1 MGRILA
7 IDYGGKRTGL
17 AVTDPLRIIASALT
31 MVPSAEVIAYLK
43 NYVATEPVDIFVV
56 GMPIRLD
63 GTDSSNTPAV
73 KAFVKKL
80 EAAFPTIPVE
90 WHDERFT
97 SKMALQ
103 AMIAGGST
111 KKDRRDKGNIDK
123 VSAAI
128 ILQSYMESKK

>member
-1 MGRILA
+1 
-7 IDYGGKRTGL
+7 
-17 AVTDPLRIIASALT
+17 
-31 MVPSAEVIAYLK
+31 MVPSTGVIAYLK
-43 NYVATEPVDIFVV
+43 NYAANEPVEAFVV

-80 EAAFPTIPVE
+80 EAAFPTLPVYL
-90 WHDERFT
+90 HDERFT

-111 KKDRRDKGNIDK
+111 KKDRRNKGNIDK

-128 ILQSYMESKK
+128 ILQSFMESRK